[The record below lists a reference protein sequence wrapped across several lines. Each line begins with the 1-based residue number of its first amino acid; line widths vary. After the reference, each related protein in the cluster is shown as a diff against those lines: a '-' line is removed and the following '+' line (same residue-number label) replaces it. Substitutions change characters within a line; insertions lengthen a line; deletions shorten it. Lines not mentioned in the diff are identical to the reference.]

1 MSSTALA
8 VYVHIPYCARKCAYC
23 DFNSYDRFGED
34 QVERYLRA
42 LEREM
47 ELASGRPDVAGRPV
61 TSVFV
66 GGGTPTILS
75 GEQLAG
81 LLHRLG
87 QLFPLAA
94 GAEVTSEANPGTVD
108 RAKLETMREA
118 GFNRLSLGAQALQDR
133 LLERLGRIHRASEVE
148 ESVTVAR
155 QVGFTNINL
164 DLMYGLPEQT
174 PADWEETLR
183 WALGLH
189 PEHVSAYSLIVEAGT
204 PFGALHERG
213 LLPLPD
219 EDLEAAMDET
229 ALAWLAGAGY
239 EAYEVSNYARDGFRC
254 RHNQVYWYNEE
265 YLGLGAGAFG
275 YLAGE
280 RYWNLRRPQDYASAL
295 LTEDRLPGEGS
306 ERPDRATSMG
316 ETMMLGLRLTEGVE
330 LERFRRRYGQDVTEV
345 YADPV
350 ARLVGLGLLERTP
363 ERLRLTPRGRQ
374 VGNRVFS
381 EFLPAQ

>member
-1 MSSTALA
+1 MSSKALA

-47 ELASGRPDVAGRPV
+47 ELASGHPDVAGRPV

-133 LLERLGRIHRASEVE
+133 LLERLGRIHRAGEVE
-148 ESVTVAR
+148 ESVTAAR
-155 QVGFTNINL
+155 QAGFTNINL

-204 PFGALHERG
+204 PFAALHQRG

-229 ALAWLAGAGY
+229 ALAWLADAGY

-254 RHNQVYWYNEE
+254 RHNQVYWHNEE

-280 RYWNLRRPQDYASAL
+280 RCWNLRRPQDYASAL

-330 LERFRRRYGQDVTEV
+330 LERFRRRYGQDLTEV

-350 ARLVGLGLLERTP
+350 ARLVGLRLLDRTP

-374 VGNRVFS
+374 VGNRVFA